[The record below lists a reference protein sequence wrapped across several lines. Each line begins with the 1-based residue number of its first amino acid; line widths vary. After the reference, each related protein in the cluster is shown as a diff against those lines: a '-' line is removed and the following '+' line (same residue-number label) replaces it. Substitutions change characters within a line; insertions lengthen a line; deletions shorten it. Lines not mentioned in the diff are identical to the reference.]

1 MSRARKPTSDNN
13 PYHVQARHLRDV
25 AMAMERVQASFKEL
39 DAQNKTIIIRLNQ
52 VESQLERLGNSIE
65 DKIGQRIEKLRQELR
80 KVIEIFVVRDDNTG
94 DANKIIRDHMIN
106 RPERKKE

>member
-1 MSRARKPTSDNN
+1 MPRKSQRSSDN
-13 PYHVQARHLRDV
+13 PYNIQAKHLRDV
-25 AMAMERVQASFKEL
+25 ALSIDKIIFAFKEL

-52 VESQLERLGNSIE
+52 VESQLERLGNSID
-65 DKIGQRIEKLRQELR
+65 DKIGSRIEKLRQELR
-80 KVIEIFVVRDDNTG
+80 KVIEIFVIRDDNTG